1 MKGPRVEGSAA
12 VVIPPGLL
20 PGPAGAHT
28 CLGALLLACTLGSR
42 RVAPGPGPAAAPA
55 RARAGLLRS
64 HHSMQAIHRAALP
77 AQSPWVWPLPAGP
90 SPETRRAPRQQG
102 RQFWGKTRHPESQSR
117 QNSGAGG
124 GGGALPTPASPPPT
138 RAAALKPPPP
148 PPPPPPSSSSSSSS
162 SRRAGLRRG
171 AAPRRHGEAGPAPRA
186 RAPLPSCLDLPRR
199 QVEAARHPSP
209 LAGVAPLLPR
219 PRPAGRDA
227 PRERGLGHPLA
238 PGGRETTKQ
247 LIDGGYIGPGAWRLR
262 VQQYRLILKPETDR
276 PICYYEN
283 AMMAS
288 GRGRVVM
295 AVD

>member
-1 MKGPRVEGSAA
+1 LFLLQLGPRRHRGGATQHLPLPSAALVGAKGEDMKGPRVEGSAA

-124 GGGALPTPASPPPT
+124 GGGAAYARLSSADARRSLEAAAAAAAAAAKLQLQLQLQPSG
-138 RAAALKPPPP
+138 RAAARCRAAPARR
-148 PPPPPPSSSSSSSS
+148 S
-162 SRRAGLRRG
+162 RAG
-171 AAPRRHGEAGPAPRA
+171 AARA
-186 RAPLPSCLDLPRR
+186 RAAAELP
-199 QVEAARHPSP
+199 
-209 LAGVAPLLPR
+209 
-219 PRPAGRDA
+219 
-227 PRERGLGHPLA
+227 
-238 PGGRETTKQ
+238 
-247 LIDGGYIGPGAWRLR
+247 
-262 VQQYRLILKPETDR
+262 
-276 PICYYEN
+276 
-283 AMMAS
+283 
-288 GRGRVVM
+288 
-295 AVD
+295 